1 MSENTKEITIV
12 ERYTT
17 TIEVSENYDL
27 DKASKDDLRALLTGY
42 FPLEGKDQVKSLLLI
57 TDLKTLK
64 QVKFDAEDL

>member
-1 MSENTKEITIV
+1 MSKDTKEITIV

-27 DKASKDDLRALLTGY
+27 ELASKDDLRALLTGS
-42 FPLEGKDQVKSLLLI
+42 FPVEGKDQVESLLLI

-64 QVKFDAEDL
+64 QVKFNKEDL

>member
-1 MSENTKEITIV
+1 MSKNTKEITIV

-17 TIEVSENYDL
+17 TIEVDESYDL
-27 DKASKDDLRALLTGY
+27 DKASKDDLRALLTGS